1 MSKGQVAWPTHK
13 FKARRR
19 RKERAR
25 WRAGKGVVR
34 KVRESV
40 GEQREQQV

>member
-34 KVRESV
+34 KVREV
-40 GEQREQQV
+40 QGDDRESR